1 MRGGKETKKSA
12 ESVNKRARER
22 VFFFLSLS
30 LSLSSKRQTTRRRRD
45 EEKEKFSKERERER
59 GGFLSL
65 KTKRASNEQFDVVS
79 RSLFFLLHHLFSSIA
94 LSLSLCVSKKS
105 TD

>member
-1 MRGGKETKKSA
+1 MRFWRKGNEKERRECEQTREG
-12 ESVNKRARER
+12 ES
-22 VFFFLSLS
+22 FFLSLS
-30 LSLSSKRQTTRRRRD
+30 LSLSSKRQTTLTRRRD

-94 LSLSLCVSKKS
+94 LSLCI
-105 TD
+105 

>member
-1 MRGGKETKKSA
+1 MRFWRKGNEKERRECEQTREG
-12 ESVNKRARER
+12 ES
-22 VFFFLSLS
+22 FFLSLCALS
-30 LSLSSKRQTTRRRRD
+30 LSLV
-45 EEKEKFSKERERER
+45 KERERER

-94 LSLSLCVSKKS
+94 LSLSLCI
-105 TD
+105 